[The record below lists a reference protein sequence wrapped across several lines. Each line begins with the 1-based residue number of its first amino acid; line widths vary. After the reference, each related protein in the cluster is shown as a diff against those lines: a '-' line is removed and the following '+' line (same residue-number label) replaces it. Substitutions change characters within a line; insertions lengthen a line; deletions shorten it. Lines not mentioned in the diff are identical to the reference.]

1 MKRIQHFLLISSVI
15 LVLSA
20 CSNTNSKSNTWSD
33 NQKAEWKENCE
44 EFLITR
50 GVDKGDA
57 KDFCDCMLEKTADK
71 YTPEEAKNITEEQEQ
86 EIWQACDYQW

>member
-1 MKRIQHFLLISSVI
+1 MSSCNNA
-15 LVLSA
+15 S
-20 CSNTNSKSNTWSD
+20 SKSDTWND

-44 EFLITR
+44 EFLITK
-50 GVDKGDA
+50 GVDRGDA

-71 YTPEEAKNITEEQEQ
+71 YTPEEAEKITVEEQQ